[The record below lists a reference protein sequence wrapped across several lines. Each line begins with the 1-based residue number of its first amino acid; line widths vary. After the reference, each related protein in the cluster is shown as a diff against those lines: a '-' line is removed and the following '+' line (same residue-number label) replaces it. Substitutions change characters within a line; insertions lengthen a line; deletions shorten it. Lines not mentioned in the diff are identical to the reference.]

1 MLIRTFYIAF
11 LLLLVRLVLFYR
23 TIEGIGRP
31 FPLKFDKMKR
41 TLTLLLSLGYITAN
55 GQYKYRI
62 ETDYLQEKTTY
73 LKLDK
78 FNQVID
84 TLEKPRFKKH
94 AVVQV
99 KVKNV
104 NPFAVNVESS
114 LKETVLYKNEQ
125 GFNFAKLLAGTAA
138 FAGKK
143 LAINVEDFSSAGKI
157 LSDTRGNSTANRL
170 SDFNK
175 LSTEVTAI
183 RETLAADLSNPHLSK
198 TAIKENLVKLA
209 RLPEDARLTS
219 PEENF
224 YLYIASLERVFQADK
239 LAITGEVNAMVSGID
254 SLKPGSRGDGSE
266 VVILR
271 NLKNLLAGLDES
283 AAVSIDNLQKIKI
296 LYGLLENSVF
306 ERTFEYVLDADQA
319 DLELKFSP
327 STLLPEGLSSVPNSS
342 MKIKLSSSGGF
353 KINTSIAFT
362 LHKADSQN
370 FYIDDNQ
377 VVRGD
382 AYDEFVP
389 GLGTML
395 NFYPVLSNNY
405 NVGGSFGISI
415 PLRSEI
421 KGLNFL
427 LGPSVILGN
436 ENRLVISGG
445 LAYSPVNKLTNGIEL
460 NAPTRLTSLNNFI
473 TSVYKPG
480 VYFSISFN
488 IMKFN

>member
-1 MLIRTFYIAF
+1 
-11 LLLLVRLVLFYR
+11 
-23 TIEGIGRP
+23 
-31 FPLKFDKMKR
+31 MKR
-41 TLTLLLSLGYITAN
+41 TFTFLLSMVYIAAS

-78 FNQVID
+78 FNKVMD

-104 NPFAVNVESS
+104 NPFAVKVESS
-114 LKETVLYKNEQ
+114 LQGTVLHKNEQ
-125 GFNFAKLLAGTAA
+125 GFNFANLLAGTTA

-143 LAINVEDFSSAGKI
+143 LAINVEDFSSTGKI
-157 LSDTRGNSTANRL
+157 LSASGTRGNQTANRL

-175 LSTEVTAI
+175 LSTEVSAI
-183 RETLAADLSNPHLSK
+183 RETLAADLSNPHLGK
-198 TAIKENLVKLA
+198 AAIKENLAKLA

-219 PEENF
+219 PDENF

-239 LAITGEVNAMVSGID
+239 LAIAGEVNTMVSEAD
-254 SLKPGSRGDGSE
+254 SLRSGSRGDGSE
-266 VVILR
+266 AVILR
-271 NLKNLLAGLDES
+271 DLKNLLAGLDES
-283 AAVSIDNLQKIKI
+283 ATISIDNLQKIKA

-327 STLLPEGLSSVPNSS
+327 SSLLAEGLSSVPNSS

-353 KINTSIAFT
+353 KVNTSVAFT
-362 LHKADSQN
+362 LHKANSQN

-382 AYDEFVP
+382 SYDEFVP

-395 NFYPVLSNNY
+395 NFYPVLGNNY

-427 LGPSVILGN
+427 LGPSIILGN
-436 ENRLVISGG
+436 ENRVVISGG
-445 LAYSPVNKLTNGIEL
+445 LAYSPVNKLTNGITL
-460 NAPTRLTSLNNFI
+460 NAPTRLTSLNNFV
-473 TSVYKPG
+473 TSIYKPG
-480 VYFSISFN
+480 VYFSVSFN